1 MNNPSKSNF
10 EKGKSKSRRDFRV
23 SALMIS
29 SRWIGKRKPYWDR
42 LGSIIEKA
50 GRRGLSVLTY
60 PELSE
65 LGLLYRQIAADLA
78 SVREDPLSRIWAGY
92 LNQLLAR
99 AHNLIY
105 MGRAARPSYI
115 LDFYGREFPRL
126 FRRTWKYT
134 GLAFAL
140 FLAGAMAGFFASLA
154 DPSLQRFF
162 LGPEMSGTIDRREM
176 WTHSVLTIKPLASS
190 AIMTNNLSVSF
201 VMFALGIM
209 GGIGTVYLLAM
220 NGVLMGVIGAACWQ
234 AGMSL
239 QLWSFVAPH
248 GVLELPAVFIAGA
261 GGLLLA
267 RGLLFPGEL
276 PRRESLTYYGGQGV
290 RLALGII
297 PLLVL
302 AGVLEGF
309 FSPSYLPT
317 AAKFVCSAAAGG
329 TLFCYLALGGRRDFR
344 FRILD

>member
-1 MNNPSKSNF
+1 
-10 EKGKSKSRRDFRV
+10 
-23 SALMIS
+23 MIS
-29 SRWIGKRKPYWDR
+29 ARWLAKRKPYWDR
-42 LGSIIEKA
+42 LEVIIKKA
-50 GRRGLSVLTY
+50 GRRGLGALAHS
-60 PELSE
+60 ELQE
-65 LGLLYRQIAADLA
+65 LGLLYRQTAADLA
-78 SVREDPLSRIWAGY
+78 SVREDPLSQPWAGF

-105 MGRAARPSYI
+105 MGRPARPGGI
-115 LDFYGREFPRL
+115 LGFYRVDFPRI
-126 FRRTWKYT
+126 FRQTWSYT
-134 GLAFAL
+134 ALAFML
-140 FLAGAMAGFFASLA
+140 FLAGALAGFFTGLA
-154 DPSLQRFF
+154 DPSFQRFF
-162 LGPEMSGTIDRREM
+162 LGPEMSNTIDRREM

-201 VMFALGIM
+201 TMFAVGII
-209 GGIGTVYLLAM
+209 GGLGTVYLLVM

-248 GVLELPAVFIAGA
+248 GVLELPSVFIAGG

-276 PRRESLTYYGGQGV
+276 PRRESLTLYGGQGV

-297 PLLVL
+297 PLLLV

-309 FSPSYLPT
+309 FSPSYLPV
-317 AAKFVCSAAAGG
+317 AAKFACAAAGG
-329 TLFCYLALGGRRDFR
+329 GLLLLYLTQCGREPA
-344 FRILD
+344 

>member
-1 MNNPSKSNF
+1 
-10 EKGKSKSRRDFRV
+10 
-23 SALMIS
+23 MIS
-29 SRWIGKRKPYWDR
+29 SRWIAKRKPYWDR
-42 LGSIIEKA
+42 LGLIVDKT

-60 PELSE
+60 AELSE
-65 LGLLYRQIAADLA
+65 LGSLYRQIAADLA
-78 SVREDPLSRIWAGY
+78 SVREDPLSRPWAGY

-105 MGRAARPSYI
+105 MGRTARPRR
-115 LDFYGREFPRL
+115 LFAFYGREFPRL
-126 FRRTWKYT
+126 FRQTWKYT
-134 GLAFAL
+134 ALAFML
-140 FLAGAMAGFFASLA
+140 FLAGSLAGFFASLA

-162 LGPEMSGTIDRREM
+162 LGPEMSATIDRRQM

-201 VMFALGIM
+201 TLFAAGILG
-209 GGIGTVYLLAM
+209 GLGTVYLLAM
-220 NGVLMGVIGAACWQ
+220 NGVLLGVIGAACWQ

-261 GGLLLA
+261 GGLVLA

-297 PLLVL
+297 PILVV
-302 AGVLEGF
+302 AGMLEGF
-309 FSPSYLPT
+309 VSPSSLPI
-317 AAKFVCSAAAGG
+317 AAKFACSAAAGG
-329 TLFCYLALGGRRDFR
+329 LLFLYLGSSRGVEKSRS
-344 FRILD
+344 

>member
-1 MNNPSKSNF
+1 
-10 EKGKSKSRRDFRV
+10 
-23 SALMIS
+23 MIS

-42 LGSIIEKA
+42 LGSIIERA

-65 LGLLYRQIAADLA
+65 LGLLYRQVAADLA
-78 SVREDPLSRIWAGY
+78 SVREDPLSRPWAGY

-105 MGRAARPSYI
+105 MGRPARPRHI
-115 LDFYGREFPRL
+115 FGFYRHEFPRI
-126 FRRTWKYT
+126 FRQTWKYT
-134 GLAFAL
+134 ALAFML
-140 FLAGAMAGFFASLA
+140 FFVGAMAGFFSSLA

-162 LGPEMSGTIDRREM
+162 LGPEMSATIDRREM

-201 VMFALGIM
+201 LMFAAGIL
-209 GGIGTVYLLAM
+209 GGIGTIFLLAM
-220 NGVLMGVIGAACWQ
+220 NGVLIGVIGAACWQ

-248 GVLELPAVFIAGA
+248 GILELPAIFIAGG
-261 GGLLLA
+261 GGLALA
-267 RGLLFPGEL
+267 RGLLFPAEL
-276 PRRESLTYYGGQGV
+276 PRRDSLIYYGGQGV

-297 PLLVL
+297 PLLLV

-309 FSPSYLPT
+309 LSPSYLPS
-317 AAKFVCSAAAGG
+317 AAKFACSAAAGG
-329 TLFCYLALGGRRDFR
+329 LLFLYLVIGGGKRAG
-344 FRILD
+344 

>member
-1 MNNPSKSNF
+1 
-10 EKGKSKSRRDFRV
+10 
-23 SALMIS
+23 MIS
-29 SRWIGKRKPYWDR
+29 SRWIEKRKPYWDR
-42 LGSIIEKA
+42 LALIIEKT

-60 PELSE
+60 AELSD

-78 SVREDPLSRIWAGY
+78 SVREDPLSRPWAAY

-105 MGRAARPSYI
+105 MGRPVRPRYI
-115 LDFYGREFPRL
+115 LGFYRQEFPRI
-126 FRRTWKYT
+126 FRQTWKYT
-134 GLAFAL
+134 ALAFML
-140 FLAGAMAGFFASLA
+140 FIAGAMSGFFASLA

-162 LGPEMSGTIDRREM
+162 LGPEMSATIDRREM

-201 VMFALGIM
+201 TMFAAGILG
-209 GGIGTVYLLAM
+209 GLGTVYLLAM

-234 AGMSL
+234 AGMSA

-248 GVLELPAVFIAGA
+248 GILELPAVFIAGG

-267 RGLLFPGEL
+267 RGLLFPGEF
-276 PRRESLTYYGGQGV
+276 PRRESLTHYGGQGV

-297 PLLVL
+297 PLLLV

-309 FSPSYLPT
+309 FSPSYLPP
-317 AAKFVCSAAAGG
+317 AAKFACSAAAGG
-329 TLFCYLALGGRRDFR
+329 LLFCYLKSSREVE
-344 FRILD
+344 